1 MVAKGLNFPHVT
13 MVGVVAADISLNVP
27 DFRATERT
35 FQLLAQVAGRAGRG
49 QSPGYVVIQTMNP
62 DHPAL
67 QRVVEHDY
75 LGLFEAERA
84 ERAAVRYPPFVRLV
98 NVVLSG
104 ESRKD
109 VESASSEAAQR
120 IRRANA
126 EATLLG
132 PTDCAIERLNN
143 RWRRHLLLKLNPQ
156 EPLNWVGQALAG
168 FEPHGVQ
175 VVIDV
180 DPNSLV

>member
-1 MVAKGLNFPHVT
+1 M
-13 MVGVVAADISLNVP
+13 
-27 DFRATERT
+27 
-35 FQLLAQVAGRAGRG
+35 
-49 QSPGYVVIQTMNP
+49 
-62 DHPAL
+62 
-67 QRVVEHDY
+67 
-75 LGLFEAERA
+75 
-84 ERAAVRYPPFVRLV
+84 
-98 NVVLSG
+98 VLSG